1 MNVHRGFSM
10 LEILIVVAIV
20 GVLATL
26 AAPGMYNS
34 FARDQIVEAA
44 PLVDLAKNH
53 VATVWSGG
61 GALPLDNA
69 EAGLPPPGKMI
80 GGTVK
85 SVAVDHGVIN
95 VVFGNKANGLI
106 QDKTLSFRPAVV
118 EDAPM
123 VPIAWICGRTQ
134 GPAGMT
140 VMGENRTDVP
150 SAALPANCR

>member
-1 MNVHRGFSM
+1 MSAPRGFSM
-10 LEILIVVAIV
+10 LEILIAVAII

-44 PLVDLAKNH
+44 PLVELAKKH
-53 VATVWSGG
+53 VAALWSTG

-69 EAGLPPPGKMI
+69 EAGLPPPGKMV
-80 GGTVK
+80 GSTVK
-85 SVAVDHGVIN
+85 SVSVDHGVIN
-95 VVFGNKANGLI
+95 VVFGNKVNGLI

-118 EDAPM
+118 EDSPV
-123 VPIAWICGRTQ
+123 VPVAWVCGRAQ

-140 VMGENRTDVP
+140 VVGENRTDVP